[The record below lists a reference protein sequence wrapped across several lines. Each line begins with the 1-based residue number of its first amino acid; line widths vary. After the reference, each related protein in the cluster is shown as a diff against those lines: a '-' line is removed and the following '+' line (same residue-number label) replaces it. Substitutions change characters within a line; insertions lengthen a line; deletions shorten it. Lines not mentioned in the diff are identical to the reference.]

1 MHKNFYLICEEFLCS
16 AMDFLNLPEK
26 LRLLKFMLSMAEH
39 EPESALSFLEECSY
53 GQIARISLRDP
64 KRRLLEKSWKP
75 GLLVKRAKTAALACQ
90 ALGIKIE
97 LYGGKLYPPLLREI
111 CDPPFALYYRG
122 ALDVLFGK
130 SVSVV
135 GTRRLSPDG
144 IKASRTFAYQ
154 AAQKGFCVVSGLAFG
169 ADGSAHQGAV
179 DAFYDKS
186 APRVQT
192 AAVLAGGVD
201 NIFPPS
207 HKGLAGKIIQNGGVV
222 LSECP
227 PCVPAEK
234 WRFVQRNRII
244 AALSKAT
251 VVIQAPPGSKRRD
264 FLKGGAGD
272 HSDGLSVQI
281 VKFCVLGLRCLC
293 SHEHARYAKHALPA
307 ILIILAML
315 VILALL
321 VILAIYARSRG
332 GHCRRRRH
340 GARRLRCLALA
351 QDRFQEFVEAHHG

>member
-1 MHKNFYLICEEFLCS
+1 MQSKTLFIAIS

-26 LRLLKFMLSMAEH
+26 LRLLKFMLPMAEH

-97 LYGGKLYPPLLREI
+97 LYGGKLFPPLLREI

-186 APRVQT
+186 VQRVQT

-251 VVIQAPPGSKRRD
+251 VVIQAPPGS
-264 FLKGGAGD
+264 G
-272 HSDGLSVQI
+272 
-281 VKFCVLGLRCLC
+281 
-293 SHEHARYAKHALPA
+293 
-307 ILIILAML
+307 AML
-315 VILALL
+315 TADFALGYNREL
-321 VILAIYARSRG
+321 FFHEACFSQ
-332 GHCRRRRH
+332 
-340 GARRLRCLALA
+340 GARELSIAVERRLMA
-351 QDRFQEFVEAHHG
+351 QNGSAAKRKLETSPQKYIDAGAPIIRNFEEFSLLT

>member
-1 MHKNFYLICEEFLCS
+1 MQTKTLFIAIS

-251 VVIQAPPGSKRRD
+251 VVIQAPPGS
-264 FLKGGAGD
+264 G
-272 HSDGLSVQI
+272 
-281 VKFCVLGLRCLC
+281 
-293 SHEHARYAKHALPA
+293 
-307 ILIILAML
+307 AML
-315 VILALL
+315 TADFALGYNREL
-321 VILAIYARSRG
+321 FFHEACFSQ
-332 GHCRRRRH
+332 
-340 GARRLRCLALA
+340 GARELSIAVERRLMA
-351 QDRFQEFVEAHHG
+351 QNGSAAKRKLETSPQKYIDAGAQIIRNFEEFSLLT

>member
-1 MHKNFYLICEEFLCS
+1 MQTKTLFIAIS

-186 APRVQT
+186 AQRVQT

-251 VVIQAPPGSKRRD
+251 VVIQAPPGS
-264 FLKGGAGD
+264 G
-272 HSDGLSVQI
+272 
-281 VKFCVLGLRCLC
+281 
-293 SHEHARYAKHALPA
+293 
-307 ILIILAML
+307 AML
-315 VILALL
+315 TADFALGYNREL
-321 VILAIYARSRG
+321 FFHEACFSQSARELSI
-332 GHCRRRRH
+332 
-340 GARRLRCLALA
+340 AVERRLMA
-351 QDRFQEFVEAHHG
+351 QNGSAAKRKLETSPEKYIDAGAQIIRNFEEFSLLT

>member
-1 MHKNFYLICEEFLCS
+1 MQTKTLFIAIS

-39 EPESALSFLEECSY
+39 ESESALSFLEECSY

-97 LYGGKLYPPLLREI
+97 LYGGNLYPPLLREI

-186 APRVQT
+186 AQRVQT

-251 VVIQAPPGSKRRD
+251 VVIQAPPGS
-264 FLKGGAGD
+264 G
-272 HSDGLSVQI
+272 
-281 VKFCVLGLRCLC
+281 
-293 SHEHARYAKHALPA
+293 
-307 ILIILAML
+307 AML
-315 VILALL
+315 TADFALGYNREL
-321 VILAIYARSRG
+321 FFHEACFSQ
-332 GHCRRRRH
+332 
-340 GARRLRCLALA
+340 GARELSIAVERRLMA
-351 QDRFQEFVEAHHG
+351 QNGSAAKRKLETSPQKYIDAGAQIIRNFEEFSLLT

>member
-1 MHKNFYLICEEFLCS
+1 MQSKTLFIAIS

-26 LRLLKFMLSMAEH
+26 LRLLKFMLPMAEH

-97 LYGGKLYPPLLREI
+97 LYGGKLFPPLLREI

-154 AAQKGFCVVSGLAFG
+154 AAQQGFCVVSGLAFG

-186 APRVQT
+186 VQRVQT

-251 VVIQAPPGSKRRD
+251 VVIQAPPGS
-264 FLKGGAGD
+264 G
-272 HSDGLSVQI
+272 
-281 VKFCVLGLRCLC
+281 
-293 SHEHARYAKHALPA
+293 
-307 ILIILAML
+307 AML
-315 VILALL
+315 TADFALGYNREL
-321 VILAIYARSRG
+321 FFHEACFSQ
-332 GHCRRRRH
+332 
-340 GARRLRCLALA
+340 GARELSIAVERRLMA
-351 QDRFQEFVEAHHG
+351 QNGSAAKRKLETSPQKYIDAGAPIIRNFEEFSLLT

>member
-1 MHKNFYLICEEFLCS
+1 MQTKTLFIAIS

-186 APRVQT
+186 AQRVQT

-251 VVIQAPPGSKRRD
+251 VVIQAPPGS
-264 FLKGGAGD
+264 G
-272 HSDGLSVQI
+272 
-281 VKFCVLGLRCLC
+281 
-293 SHEHARYAKHALPA
+293 
-307 ILIILAML
+307 AML
-315 VILALL
+315 TADFALGYNREL
-321 VILAIYARSRG
+321 FFHEACFSQ
-332 GHCRRRRH
+332 
-340 GARRLRCLALA
+340 GARELSIAVERRLMA
-351 QDRFQEFVEAHHG
+351 QNGSAAKRKLETSPQKYIDAGAQIIRNFEEFSLLT

>member
-1 MHKNFYLICEEFLCS
+1 MQTKTFFIAIS

-186 APRVQT
+186 AQRVQT

-251 VVIQAPPGSKRRD
+251 VVIQAPPGS
-264 FLKGGAGD
+264 G
-272 HSDGLSVQI
+272 
-281 VKFCVLGLRCLC
+281 
-293 SHEHARYAKHALPA
+293 
-307 ILIILAML
+307 AML
-315 VILALL
+315 TADFALGYNREL
-321 VILAIYARSRG
+321 FFHEACFSQ
-332 GHCRRRRH
+332 
-340 GARRLRCLALA
+340 GARELSIAVERRLMA
-351 QDRFQEFVEAHHG
+351 QNGSAAKRKLETSPQKYIDAGAQIIRNFEEFSLLT

>member
-1 MHKNFYLICEEFLCS
+1 MQTKTLFIAIS

-186 APRVQT
+186 AQRVQT

-264 FLKGGAGD
+264 FLKGGAGMLELGNF
-272 HSDGLSVQI
+272 DGKAVIQDAGG
-281 VKFCVLGLRCLC
+281 VGK
-293 SHEHARYAKHALPA
+293 PA
-307 ILIILAML
+307 QHQGGAHL
-315 VILALL
+315 VGMKGDSLFP
-321 VILAIYARSRG
+321 
-332 GHCRRRRH
+332 
-340 GARRLRCLALA
+340 RLRGKELHIGAVVL
-351 QDRFQEFVEAHHG
+351 E

>member
-1 MHKNFYLICEEFLCS
+1 MQTKTLFIAIS

-97 LYGGKLYPPLLREI
+97 LYGGKLFPPLLREI

-186 APRVQT
+186 AQRVQT

-251 VVIQAPPGSKRRD
+251 VVIQAPPGS
-264 FLKGGAGD
+264 G
-272 HSDGLSVQI
+272 
-281 VKFCVLGLRCLC
+281 
-293 SHEHARYAKHALPA
+293 
-307 ILIILAML
+307 AML
-315 VILALL
+315 TADFALGYNREL
-321 VILAIYARSRG
+321 FFHEACFSQ
-332 GHCRRRRH
+332 
-340 GARRLRCLALA
+340 GARELSIAVERRLMA
-351 QDRFQEFVEAHHG
+351 QNGSAAKRKLETSPQKYIDAGAQIIRNFEEFSLLT

>member
-1 MHKNFYLICEEFLCS
+1 MQTKTLFIAIS

-186 APRVQT
+186 ARRVQT

-251 VVIQAPPGSKRRD
+251 VVIQAPPGS
-264 FLKGGAGD
+264 G
-272 HSDGLSVQI
+272 
-281 VKFCVLGLRCLC
+281 
-293 SHEHARYAKHALPA
+293 
-307 ILIILAML
+307 AML
-315 VILALL
+315 TADFALGYNREL
-321 VILAIYARSRG
+321 FFHEACFSQ
-332 GHCRRRRH
+332 
-340 GARRLRCLALA
+340 GARELSIAVERRLMA
-351 QDRFQEFVEAHHG
+351 QNGSAAKRKLETSPQKYIDAGAQIIRNFEEFSLLT

>member
-1 MHKNFYLICEEFLCS
+1 MQTKTLFIAIS

-186 APRVQT
+186 AQRVQT

-251 VVIQAPPGSKRRD
+251 VVIQAPPGS
-264 FLKGGAGD
+264 G
-272 HSDGLSVQI
+272 
-281 VKFCVLGLRCLC
+281 
-293 SHEHARYAKHALPA
+293 
-307 ILIILAML
+307 AML
-315 VILALL
+315 TADFALGYNREL
-321 VILAIYARSRG
+321 FFHEACFSQ
-332 GHCRRRRH
+332 
-340 GARRLRCLALA
+340 GARELSIAVERRLMA
-351 QDRFQEFVEAHHG
+351 QNGSAAKRKLETSPQKYIEAGAQIIRNFEEFSLLT

>member
-1 MHKNFYLICEEFLCS
+1 MQTKTLFIAIS
-16 AMDFLNLPEK
+16 AMDFLNLSEK

-186 APRVQT
+186 AQRVQT

-251 VVIQAPPGSKRRD
+251 VVIQAPPGS
-264 FLKGGAGD
+264 G
-272 HSDGLSVQI
+272 
-281 VKFCVLGLRCLC
+281 
-293 SHEHARYAKHALPA
+293 
-307 ILIILAML
+307 AML
-315 VILALL
+315 TADFALGYNREL
-321 VILAIYARSRG
+321 FFHEACFSQ
-332 GHCRRRRH
+332 
-340 GARRLRCLALA
+340 GARELSIAVERRLMA
-351 QDRFQEFVEAHHG
+351 QNGSAAKRKLETSPQKYIDAGAQIIRNFEEFSLLT

>member
-1 MHKNFYLICEEFLCS
+1 MQTKTLFIAIS
-16 AMDFLNLPEK
+16 AMDFLNLSEK

-39 EPESALSFLEECSY
+39 EPGSALSFLEECSY

-97 LYGGKLYPPLLREI
+97 LYGGNLYPPLLREI

-186 APRVQT
+186 AQRVQT

-251 VVIQAPPGSKRRD
+251 VVIQAPPGS
-264 FLKGGAGD
+264 G
-272 HSDGLSVQI
+272 
-281 VKFCVLGLRCLC
+281 
-293 SHEHARYAKHALPA
+293 
-307 ILIILAML
+307 AML
-315 VILALL
+315 TADFALGYNREL
-321 VILAIYARSRG
+321 FFHEACFSQ
-332 GHCRRRRH
+332 
-340 GARRLRCLALA
+340 GARELSIAVERRLMA
-351 QDRFQEFVEAHHG
+351 QNGSAAKRKLETSPQKYIDAGAQIIRNFEEFSLLT

>member
-1 MHKNFYLICEEFLCS
+1 MQTKTLFIAIS

-39 EPESALSFLEECSY
+39 EPGSALSFLEECSY

-186 APRVQT
+186 AQRVQT

-251 VVIQAPPGSKRRD
+251 VVIQAPPGS
-264 FLKGGAGD
+264 G
-272 HSDGLSVQI
+272 
-281 VKFCVLGLRCLC
+281 
-293 SHEHARYAKHALPA
+293 
-307 ILIILAML
+307 AML
-315 VILALL
+315 TADFALGYNREL
-321 VILAIYARSRG
+321 FFHEACFSQ
-332 GHCRRRRH
+332 
-340 GARRLRCLALA
+340 GARELSIAVERRLMA
-351 QDRFQEFVEAHHG
+351 QNGSAAKRKLETSPQKYIDAGAQIIRNFEEFSLLT

>member
-1 MHKNFYLICEEFLCS
+1 MQTKTLFIAIS

-26 LRLLKFMLSMAEH
+26 LRLLKFMLPMAEH
-39 EPESALSFLEECSY
+39 EPESALSFLEGCSY

-111 CDPPFALYYRG
+111 YDPPFALYYRG

-186 APRVQT
+186 AQRVQT

-251 VVIQAPPGSKRRD
+251 VVIQAPPGS
-264 FLKGGAGD
+264 G
-272 HSDGLSVQI
+272 
-281 VKFCVLGLRCLC
+281 
-293 SHEHARYAKHALPA
+293 
-307 ILIILAML
+307 AML
-315 VILALL
+315 TADFALGYNREL
-321 VILAIYARSRG
+321 FFHEACFSQ
-332 GHCRRRRH
+332 
-340 GARRLRCLALA
+340 GARELSIAVERRLMA
-351 QDRFQEFVEAHHG
+351 QNGSAAKRKLETSPQKYIDAGAQIIRNFEEFSLLT

>member
-1 MHKNFYLICEEFLCS
+1 MQTKTLFIAIS

-26 LRLLKFMLSMAEH
+26 LRLLKFMISMAEH

-186 APRVQT
+186 AQRVQT

-251 VVIQAPPGSKRRD
+251 VVIQAPPGS
-264 FLKGGAGD
+264 G
-272 HSDGLSVQI
+272 
-281 VKFCVLGLRCLC
+281 
-293 SHEHARYAKHALPA
+293 
-307 ILIILAML
+307 AML
-315 VILALL
+315 TADFALGYNREL
-321 VILAIYARSRG
+321 FFHEACFSQ
-332 GHCRRRRH
+332 
-340 GARRLRCLALA
+340 GARELSIAVERRLMA
-351 QDRFQEFVEAHHG
+351 QNGSAAKRKLETSPQKYIDAGAQIIRNFEEFSLLT

>member
-1 MHKNFYLICEEFLCS
+1 MQTKTLFIAIS

-26 LRLLKFMLSMAEH
+26 LRLLKFLLSMAEH
-39 EPESALSFLEECSY
+39 EPGSALSFLEECSY

-97 LYGGKLYPPLLREI
+97 LYGGNFYPPLLREI

-186 APRVQT
+186 AQRVQT

-251 VVIQAPPGSKRRD
+251 VVIQAPPGS
-264 FLKGGAGD
+264 G
-272 HSDGLSVQI
+272 
-281 VKFCVLGLRCLC
+281 
-293 SHEHARYAKHALPA
+293 
-307 ILIILAML
+307 AML
-315 VILALL
+315 TADFALGYNREL
-321 VILAIYARSRG
+321 FFHEACFSQ
-332 GHCRRRRH
+332 
-340 GARRLRCLALA
+340 GARELSIVVERRLMA
-351 QDRFQEFVEAHHG
+351 QNGSAAKRKLETSPQKYIDAGAQIIRNFEEFSLLT